1 MVGEKFPDTQAMI
14 NARNLAAQQ
23 AQSQMISIQNVNA
36 ARLEAER
43 HAARGSFTTI
53 PTAAG
58 QTIIRSNQIGYS
70 APSLSTFRTTPN
82 GSPVQQAM
90 SHSPVFQPN
99 VVVTTQQLPANTSKV
114 DTSRLFLSGR

>member
-1 MVGEKFPDTQAMI
+1 MMGEKFPDTQAMI

-23 AQSQMISIQNVNA
+23 AQSQMISIHNVNA

-58 QTIIRSNQIGYS
+58 QTIIRSNTIGYS
-70 APSLSTFRTTPN
+70 APSLSTFRTPN

-90 SHSPVFQPN
+90 SPSPAFQPN
-99 VVVTTQQLPANTSKV
+99 VVVNAQQLPASTSKV
-114 DTSRLFLSGR
+114 DESRLFLLGRK